1 MAVDKDLLVVMNTI
15 DDTKNHMS
23 EGQYIKTCD
32 SIKRIH
38 RKLSRPS
45 LPIPDEFQV
54 PLTKKLVYIFT
65 VAVST
70 MKVIESIK
78 RKFTSS

>member
-38 RKLSRPS
+38 RKLSRPKVV
-45 LPIPDEFQV
+45 LPRFGVSFPMKMLF
-54 PLTKKLVYIFT
+54 
-65 VAVST
+65 AVSVVKVVEGIK
-70 MKVIESIK
+70 KVIT
-78 RKFTSS
+78 R

>member
-38 RKLSRPS
+38 RKLSRPKVV
-45 LPIPDEFQV
+45 IPGF
-54 PLTKKLVYIFT
+54 PMKMLF
-65 VAVST
+65 AVSVVKVVEGIK
-70 MKVIESIK
+70 KVIT
-78 RKFTSS
+78 R

>member
-38 RKLSRPS
+38 RKLSRPNVVFPGFGVS
-45 LPIPDEFQV
+45 FPMKMLF
-54 PLTKKLVYIFT
+54 
-65 VAVST
+65 AVSVV
-70 MKVIESIK
+70 KIVDGIK
-78 RKFTSS
+78 KAVTR

>member
-38 RKLSRPS
+38 
-45 LPIPDEFQV
+45 
-54 PLTKKLVYIFT
+54 KKLNRPKVVLPGFG
-65 VAVST
+65 VSFPMKMLFAVSVV
-70 MKVIESIK
+70 KVVEGIK
-78 RKFTSS
+78 KVVTR

>member
-23 EGQYIKTCD
+23 TCD

-38 RKLSRPS
+38 RKLSRPKVV
-45 LPIPDEFQV
+45 LPGFGVSFPMKMLF
-54 PLTKKLVYIFT
+54 
-65 VAVST
+65 AVS
-70 MKVIESIK
+70 MVKVVEGIKKVIT
-78 RKFTSS
+78 R

>member
-38 RKLSRPS
+38 KKLSRPRVPVPRIFNAHLS
-45 LPIPDEFQV
+45 LKALYMFS
-54 PLTKKLVYIFT
+54 Y
-65 VAVST
+65 AVSVV
-70 MKVIESIK
+70 KIVEGIK
-78 RKFTSS
+78 KAVTR

>member
-1 MAVDKDLLVVMNTI
+1 MAVDKDRIVVMNTI

-38 RKLSRPS
+38 RKLSRPRVPVPRIFNAHLS
-45 LPIPDEFQV
+45 LKALYMFS
-54 PLTKKLVYIFT
+54 Y
-65 VAVST
+65 AVSVV
-70 MKVIESIK
+70 KIVEGIK
-78 RKFTSS
+78 KAVTR

>member
-38 RKLSRPS
+38 RKLSRPRVPVPRIFNAHLS
-45 LPIPDEFQV
+45 LKALYMFS
-54 PLTKKLVYIFT
+54 Y
-65 VAVST
+65 AVSVV
-70 MKVIESIK
+70 KIVEGIK
-78 RKFTSS
+78 KAVTR

>member
-38 RKLSRPS
+38 RKLSRHNVVFPGFGVS
-45 LPIPDEFQV
+45 FPMKMLF
-54 PLTKKLVYIFT
+54 
-65 VAVST
+65 AVSVV
-70 MKVIESIK
+70 KIVDGIK
-78 RKFTSS
+78 KAVTR